1 MESRKKYLSLD
12 EIIEDDDFHLIEIIK
27 KPSNAGSKSEE
38 QRLIDSFQEIN
49 DFYEKNNREPKEG
62 ADFSETQLAYRLS
75 GLRSNELKKETLKS
89 FDKFDLLQKNEIKYK
104 TLDDI
109 LENDDLGLFDDDSEG
124 LFDFKHVPQVED
136 RASAD
141 FVAKRRPCKDF
152 SEYENLFQ
160 EVQKD
165 LANGKRTLNVFS
177 EYNLKPGYF
186 YVHNGVL
193 LYLKDVEF
201 EEGVQEFKS
210 GSRYRKDG
218 RTRVIFENGTES
230 NMLFRSLYKA
240 LLANGKAVS
249 ENVDKVD
256 KKLSE
261 KFGHIT
267 EEDEE
272 VGFIYILKS
281 LSAKQEIKEIKDLY
295 KIGFSRIPVEE
306 RIKNA
311 NQEPTYL
318 MADVQIVSII
328 TCFNLNPQKLEQL
341 LHNFFGNSCLNIDV
355 FDKKGQ
361 RHTPREW
368 FIAPL
373 NVISEAVQ
381 LIVSGEIVN
390 YRYDNLHKNIIE
402 KNR

>member
-1 MESRKKYLSLD
+1 VEPRKKYLSLD
-12 EIIEDDDFHLIEIIK
+12 EILEDDDFHLIEITR
-27 KPSNAGSKSEE
+27 KPPSAGTKSEE
-38 QRLIDSFQEIN
+38 QRLIDTFQEIN
-49 DFYEKNNREPKEG
+49 DFYEKNKREPKEG

-75 GLRSNELKKETLKS
+75 GLRSNELKKEALKS
-89 FDKFDLLQKNEIKYK
+89 LDKFNLLQKKEIEYE

-124 LFDFKHVPQVED
+124 LFEFKHVQRVED

-141 FVAKRRPCKDF
+141 FVARRRPCKDF
-152 SEYENLFQ
+152 SEYESLFK

-177 EYNLKPGYF
+177 EHNLKPGYF

-240 LLANGKAVS
+240 LLANGHAVS
-249 ENVDKVD
+249 EHVDKVQGKLD
-256 KKLSE
+256 KNFSN
-261 KFGHIT
+261 IT
-267 EEDEE
+267 DDDKES
-272 VGFIYILKS
+272 GFIYIAKS
-281 LSAKQEIKEIKDLY
+281 LSDKSEIRGIRDLY
-295 KIGFSRIPVEE
+295 KIGFSSVSVEE
-306 RIKNA
+306 RVKNA
-311 NQEPTYL
+311 SQDPTYL
-318 MADVQIVSII
+318 MADVKIVSAFQ
-328 TCFNLNPQKLEQL
+328 CYNMNSRKLEDL
-341 LHNFFGNSCLNIDV
+341 LHSFFGDSCLNIDV
-355 FDKKGQ
+355 YDNEGK
-361 RHTPREW
+361 RHMPREW
-368 FIAPL
+368 FIAPIDII
-373 NVISEAVQ
+373 NEALH

-390 YRYDNLHKNIIE
+390 YKYDTYSSSIVSKI
-402 KNR
+402 